1 MKLLIGFTCYIV
13 LGAILSS
20 ADINL
25 YNWKFYAVLGIVTV
39 LELNERHFTRKK
51 FLDEIAKMEAYDN
64 EGNWA

>member
-1 MKLLIGFTCYIV
+1 
-13 LGAILSS
+13 
-20 ADINL
+20 
-25 YNWKFYAVLGIVTV
+25 VLGIVTV

>member
-1 MKLLIGFTCYIV
+1 LKLLIGFTCYIV

-39 LELNERHFTRKK
+39 LEFNERYFTK
-51 FLDEIAKMEAYDN
+51 LDTIKN
-64 EGNWA
+64 CVKIVEGER